1 MKECWHVNFNIVK
14 PVNFYTAFLLPELR
28 PAEHCK
34 AEFNRSRI
42 ESIDVPSKVEY
53 ICNSQSTGLF
63 YHIVGKIFKD
73 TIVPVLVRFCK
84 IVACNESSE
93 SMEPSLASVSLY
105 GDYQISK
112 PVTSGELIEHK
123 NFELIPA

>member
-1 MKECWHVNFNIVK
+1 MKECWHASFNIVK
-14 PVNFYTAFLLPELR
+14 RMNFYTAFLLPELR

-34 AEFNRSRI
+34 TKLNCSRI
-42 ESIDVPSKVEY
+42 ESIYVPSKVEY
-53 ICNSQSTGLF
+53 LCNSQSTSLF
-63 YHIVGKIFKD
+63 YHIVGKLFKD

-84 IVACNESSE
+84 IAACNGVSE
-93 SMEPSLASVSLY
+93 SKELSLASVSLY

-112 PVTSGELIEHK
+112 TVTSGELTEHK